1 MAKLFKGGSPKNME
15 RMMKKFSG
23 KGMQGMKFK

>member
-1 MAKLFKGGSPKNME
+1 MAKLFKGGNQKSME

-23 KGMQGMKFK
+23 KGMQGMKLK